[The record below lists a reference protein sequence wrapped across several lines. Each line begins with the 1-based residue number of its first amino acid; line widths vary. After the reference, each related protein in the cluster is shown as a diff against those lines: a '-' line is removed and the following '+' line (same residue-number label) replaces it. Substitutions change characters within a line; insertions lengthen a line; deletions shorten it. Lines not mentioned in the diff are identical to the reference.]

1 MTGTVD
7 PKYCTEETE
16 ADLEVALAEI
26 IKLDTEYQDNVS
38 VDLRLPKGAV
48 LCGSSSTLENF
59 S

>member
-7 PKYCTEETE
+7 PKYCTEDTE

-38 VDLRLPKGAV
+38 VDLRIPPGAV
-48 LCGSSSTLENF
+48 LLGSSST
-59 S
+59 